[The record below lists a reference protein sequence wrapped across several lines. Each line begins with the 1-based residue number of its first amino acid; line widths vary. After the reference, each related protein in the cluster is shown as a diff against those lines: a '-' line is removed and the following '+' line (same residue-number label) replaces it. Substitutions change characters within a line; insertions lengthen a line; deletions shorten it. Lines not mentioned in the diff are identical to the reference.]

1 MGPTTENVV
10 WKRLK
15 WGRITPVRPAAT
27 HVARKTTKK
36 MEGEG
41 ELSWE
46 GQRENWAGLCDGKDG
61 FVSCRQAWT

>member
-10 WKRLK
+10 WKRFE
-15 WGRITPVRPAAT
+15 WGRIASVRPAAT

-41 ELSWE
+41 Q
-46 GQRENWAGLCDGKDG
+46 GQREKWSGLCDGKDG
-61 FVSCRQAWT
+61 FVSYRQAWT